1 MYPVH
6 TYTIFVFGAFPLQI
20 LLLLGLSSRYI
31 IKLSS
36 QTSNTSE
43 SFFLIPTPTLLIGRV
58 LRAVTEL
65 TRILITNKLR
75 NSQTTQLSLTFDM
88 MGTAIHII
96 LICVKRGCYSYPLS
110 LSITSASE
118 VRSILFGRV

>member
-43 SFFLIPTPTLLIGRV
+43 SFFLIPTLLIGRA